1 MKNSLELIG
10 LYSLKNGNFKV
21 FYNSFSASISDKL
34 NLYHYNFVEKPRK
47 FIVVKLSRNL
57 N

>member
-1 MKNSLELIG
+1 MKNSLELIE

-34 NLYHYNFVEKPRK
+34 NLYHCGE
-47 FIVVKLSRNL
+47 IT
-57 N
+57 